1 MSDDDFGTVNV
12 RRGDRAREI
21 ELLRKHYR
29 EHRDTLGRLAAEA
42 PTEYLA
48 GEYHRLIGAIDSAL
62 GKIDDLEGRPPAVD
76 PHGDP
81 LRAKTEPGTR
91 TLITPNPTPSA
102 PPPPPP
108 ARGMEPE
115 HVVAPAPGSRLL
127 LMAVAALVVLAIIG
141 YLIYRASGD
150 RRAATS
156 STTTIAES
164 TAPVTN
170 APPGTIEPVTPAPAT
185 TSSAAARAGALS
197 LTPAVADYGT
207 IRRGT
212 RAARQIEVTNSSNAP
227 ISIKVA
233 RSQCKCLFY
242 EYKDTIAPKKKETI
256 TVTVDG
262 ARAKAGTL
270 AETIDV
276 TSKADP
282 SVSATFEVS
291 ATIK

>member
-12 RRGDRAREI
+12 RRGERAREI

-29 EHRDTLGRLAAEA
+29 DHRDALGRLAAEA

-48 GEYHRLIGAIDSAL
+48 GEYHRLIATIDNAL
-62 GKIDDLEGRPPAVD
+62 GKIDDLEGHPPQVD

-91 TLITPNPTPSA
+91 TLITPTPAA
-102 PPPPPP
+102 PPPPP
-108 ARGMEPE
+108 AGHAAEPE
-115 HVVAPAPGSRLL
+115 HIVPPAAGSRLL
-127 LMAVAALVVLAIIG
+127 LMIVAAVVVLAIIG

-150 RRAATS
+150 RRASTTT
-156 STTTIAES
+156 TTTIAES
-164 TAPVTN
+164 TAPAVTET
-170 APPGTIEPVTPAPAT
+170 APGTVEPVTPAPAT
-185 TSSAAARAGALS
+185 AARAAGALT

-207 IRRGT
+207 IRKGT
-212 RAARQIEVTNSSNAP
+212 RAARQIEVTNGSTAP

-233 RSQCKCLFY
+233 RSECKCLFY

-262 ARAKAGTL
+262 ARAKSGTL

-276 TSKADP
+276 TSKSDP
-282 SVSATFEVS
+282 SVTTAFQVS